1 MEPFLVSA
9 RKYRPLNFEDV
20 VGQSAITNTLEK
32 SIDNNHLAQA
42 LLFCGPRGVGK
53 TSCARI
59 LAKKINEK
67 ELGTSTEE
75 DYAFNIFELDAASNN
90 SVDDIRNLV
99 DQVRIPPQKGAYKVY
114 IIDEV
119 HMLSTAAFNAF
130 LKTLE
135 EPPKHA
141 IFILATTEKNKII
154 PTILSRCQI
163 YDFKRITV
171 TDMAL
176 HLGKIAADQGITAH
190 PDALHLIA
198 QKADGALRDALSIF
212 DRIVSY
218 TGENLSRQAV
228 SENLNILDYDTY
240 FAATDFMLAGDIP
253 SSLLLFNDCLSLGF
267 DGHHFIQGLAAHLRD
282 LMLAQFP
289 ATISLMEVGEETK
302 QRYESQAKQTPPA
315 FLLGAIDIANHCD
328 LQFKN
333 AKNQRLLVELAIMK
347 IASMLSGVEKKNR
360 DWTEVITTPIIPT
373 TEFKDHLPKKVVQHP
388 SQNTAY
394 VELGVETASV
404 PMVDEAIVETTSDSL
419 IDEAIV
425 ETASAPI
432 VDEIPNAEPAT
443 ITEPVSNAKPASF
456 SEPVSVA
463 PLTKPS
469 LNLERKE
476 GVSGLSI
483 ASLKAKKA
491 HEDALK
497 NKVQVDSPIIED
509 AFTEEILQKHWSD
522 FIEKIEAEGQKIIAS
537 NLNADQPKLL
547 DNFVIGITL
556 PNDTMKKEVE
566 RAQSGVLDYLKSKL
580 NNHSISLEVSVL
592 ETMDTKYAFTPE
604 EKYEKIRSKNPAVD
618 VLRQSFDLDL
628 Q

>member
-1 MEPFLVSA
+1 LEPFLVSA

-141 IFILATTEKNKII
+141 IFILATTEKHKII

-388 SQNTAY
+388 SQNTAS

-404 PMVDEAIVETTSDSL
+404 PMVDE
-419 IDEAIV
+419 
-425 ETASAPI
+425 
-432 VDEIPNAEPAT
+432 IPNAEPDT

-456 SEPVSVA
+456 SEPVSVV
-463 PLTKPS
+463 PPNKTS

>member
-9 RKYRPLNFEDV
+9 RKYRPLNFDDV

-32 SIDNNHLAQA
+32 SIANNHLAQA

-67 ELGTSTEE
+67 ELGTSNEE

-141 IFILATTEKNKII
+141 IFILATTEKHKII

-176 HLGKIAADQGITAH
+176 HLGKIAADQGINAH

-212 DRIVSY
+212 DRIISY

-228 SENLNILDYDTY
+228 SENLNVLDYDTY
-240 FAATDFMLAGDIP
+240 FAATEFMLAGDIP

-267 DGHHFIQGLAAHLRD
+267 DGHHFIQGLASHLRD

-302 QRYESQAKQTPPA
+302 QRYEAQAKQTPPD

-347 IASMLSGVEKKNR
+347 IASMLSGGEKKNR
-360 DWTEVITTPIIPT
+360 DWTEVSTSPIIPT
-373 TEFKDHLPKKVVQHP
+373 TEFKEHTPKKVIKEP
-388 SQNTAY
+388 APNTASD
-394 VELGVETASV
+394 ELGVETVSA
-404 PMVDEAIVETTSDSL
+404 PIIDEVIMETTS
-419 IDEAIV
+419 APTIV
-425 ETASAPI
+425 EIPI
-432 VDEIPNAEPAT
+432 
-443 ITEPVSNAKPASF
+443 AKPI
-456 SEPVSVA
+456 PVDGSVPIEA
-463 PLTKPS
+463 PSKPT
-469 LNLERKE
+469 LNLEKKE

-491 HEDALK
+491 HEEALK

-509 AFTEEILQKHWSD
+509 PFTEEVLQKHWND
-522 FIEKIEAEGQKIIAS
+522 FVEKIEKEGQKIIAS

-547 DNFVIGITL
+547 NNFVIGITL

-566 RAQSGVLDYLKSKL
+566 RAQSGVLDYLKAKL
-580 NNHSISLEVSVL
+580 NNHSITLKVSVL

>member
-1 MEPFLVSA
+1 LEPFLVSA

-141 IFILATTEKNKII
+141 IFILATTEKHKII

-347 IASMLSGVEKKNR
+347 IASMLSGVEKNNR
-360 DWTEVITTPIIPT
+360 DGTEVITTPIIPT

-388 SQNTAY
+388 SQNTAS
-394 VELGVETASV
+394 VELGVET
-404 PMVDEAIVETTSDSL
+404 TSAPL

-432 VDEIPNAEPAT
+432 VDEIPNAEPVT
-443 ITEPVSNAKPASF
+443 ITEPVSNA
-456 SEPVSVA
+456 EPVSVV

-580 NNHSISLEVSVL
+580 NNHSISLEVSIL

>member
-394 VELGVETASV
+394 VELGVET
-404 PMVDEAIVETTSDSL
+404 TSAPL

-432 VDEIPNAEPAT
+432 VDEIPNAEPVT
-443 ITEPVSNAKPASF
+443 ITEPVSNA
-456 SEPVSVA
+456 EPVSVV

>member
-9 RKYRPLNFEDV
+9 RKYRPHNFEDV

-32 SIDNNHLAQA
+32 AINQNHLAQA

-67 ELGTSTEE
+67 ELGTSNEE

-141 IFILATTEKNKII
+141 IFILATTEKHKII

-176 HLGKIAADQGITAH
+176 HLGKIAADQQINAH

-218 TGENLSRQAV
+218 TGKDLSRQAV

-240 FAATDFMLAGDIP
+240 FSVTDFMLAGDIP

-267 DGHHFIQGLAAHLRD
+267 DGHHFIQGLASHLRD

-289 ATISLMEVGEETK
+289 ATIALMEVGEETK
-302 QRYESQAKQTPPA
+302 QRYQEQSKSTPST

-347 IASMLSGVEKKNR
+347 IASMLSGGEKKNR
-360 DWTEVITTPIIPT
+360 DWTEVATAPIIPAAS
-373 TEFKDHLPKKVVQHP
+373 FKDHRATKIIQTP
-388 SQNTAY
+388 A
-394 VELGVETASV
+394 A
-404 PMVDEAIVETTSDSL
+404 A
-419 IDEAIV
+419 
-425 ETASAPI
+425 
-432 VDEIPNAEPAT
+432 EIPSEIETPTEIEAPTEIETPSKIETPSEIEAPTETKVPDMSEEAVTPT
-443 ITEPVSNAKPASF
+443 IH
-456 SEPVSVA
+456 
-463 PLTKPS
+463 
-469 LNLERKE
+469 LEKKE

-491 HEDALK
+491 HEEALK
-497 NKVQVDSPIIED
+497 NKVQEDSPTIED
-509 AFTEEILQKHWSD
+509 PFTEEVLRQHWSD
-522 FIEKIEAEGQKIIAS
+522 YVEKIEQEGQKIMAS
-537 NLNADQPKLL
+537 TLNADLPQLL
-547 DNFVIGITL
+547 DHFVIGITL
-556 PNDTMKKEVE
+556 PNDTMRKEVE
-566 RAQSGVLDYLKSKL
+566 RAQSGVLDYLKNKL
-580 NNHSISLEVSVL
+580 NNHSISLKVSVL

>member
-90 SVDDIRNLV
+90 LVDDIRNLV

-141 IFILATTEKNKII
+141 IFILATTEKHKII

-253 SSLLLFNDCLSLGF
+253 NSLLLFNDCLSLGF

-302 QRYESQAKQTPPA
+302 QRYESQAKQTPPT

-388 SQNTAY
+388 SQNMDFSEVA
-394 VELGVETASV
+394 VETENAKAVIEV
-404 PMVDEAIVETTSDSL
+404 PVA
-419 IDEAIV
+419 
-425 ETASAPI
+425 
-432 VDEIPNAEPAT
+432 
-443 ITEPVSNAKPASF
+443 EPVSNAKPASF
-456 SEPVSVA
+456 SEPVSDA
-463 PLTKPS
+463 PPTKPS

-566 RAQSGVLDYLKSKL
+566 RTQSGVLDYLKSKL

>member
-141 IFILATTEKNKII
+141 IFILATTEKHKII

-404 PMVDEAIVETTSDSL
+404 PMVDE
-419 IDEAIV
+419 
-425 ETASAPI
+425 
-432 VDEIPNAEPAT
+432 IPNAEPAT

-456 SEPVSVA
+456 SEPVSVV
-463 PLTKPS
+463 PPNKTS

>member
-141 IFILATTEKNKII
+141 IFILATTEKHKII

-388 SQNTAY
+388 SQNMDFSEVA
-394 VELGVETASV
+394 
-404 PMVDEAIVETTSDSL
+404 VETTSAPL

-425 ETASAPI
+425 ETTSAPI
-432 VDEIPNAEPAT
+432 VDEIPNAEP
-443 ITEPVSNAKPASF
+443 ISNAKPASF
-456 SEPVSVA
+456 SEPVSVV
-463 PLTKPS
+463 PPNKTS

>member
-9 RKYRPLNFEDV
+9 RKYRPLNFDDV

-32 SIDNNHLAQA
+32 SIANNHLAQA

-141 IFILATTEKNKII
+141 IFILATTEKHKII

-176 HLGKIAADQGITAH
+176 HLGKIAADQGINAH

-212 DRIVSY
+212 DRIISY

-228 SENLNILDYDTY
+228 SENLNVLDYDTY
-240 FAATDFMLAGDIP
+240 FAATEFMLAGDIP

-267 DGHHFIQGLAAHLRD
+267 DGHHFIQGLASHLRD

-302 QRYESQAKQTPPA
+302 QRYEAQAKQTPPD

-333 AKNQRLLVELAIMK
+333 AKNQRLLVELSIMK
-347 IASMLSGVEKKNR
+347 IASMLSGGEKKNR
-360 DWTEVITTPIIPT
+360 DWTEVSTSPIIPT
-373 TEFKDHLPKKVVQHP
+373 TEFKEHTPKKVIKEP
-388 SQNTAY
+388 APNTASD
-394 VELGVETASV
+394 ELGVETVSA
-404 PMVDEAIVETTSDSL
+404 PIIDEVIMETTS
-419 IDEAIV
+419 APTIV
-425 ETASAPI
+425 EIPI
-432 VDEIPNAEPAT
+432 
-443 ITEPVSNAKPASF
+443 AKPI
-456 SEPVSVA
+456 PVDGSVPIEA
-463 PLTKPS
+463 PSKPT
-469 LNLERKE
+469 LNLEKKE

-491 HEDALK
+491 HEEALK

-509 AFTEEILQKHWSD
+509 PFTEEVLQKHWND
-522 FIEKIEAEGQKIIAS
+522 FVEKIEKEGQKIIAS

-566 RAQSGVLDYLKSKL
+566 RAQSGVLDYLKAKL
-580 NNHSISLEVSVL
+580 NNHSITLKVSVL

-618 VLRQSFDLDL
+618 FLRQSFDLDL

>member
-141 IFILATTEKNKII
+141 IFILATTEKHKII

-388 SQNTAY
+388 SQNTAS
-394 VELGVETASV
+394 VELGVET
-404 PMVDEAIVETTSDSL
+404 TSAPL

-432 VDEIPNAEPAT
+432 VDEIPNAEPVT
-443 ITEPVSNAKPASF
+443 ITEPVSNA
-456 SEPVSVA
+456 EPVSVV

>member
-141 IFILATTEKNKII
+141 IFILATTEKHKII

-347 IASMLSGVEKKNR
+347 IASMLSDVEKKNR

-388 SQNTAY
+388 SQNTAS
-394 VELGVETASV
+394 VELGVGTASV
-404 PMVDEAIVETTSDSL
+404 PMVDEAIVETTSAPL

-432 VDEIPNAEPAT
+432 VDEIPNAEP
-443 ITEPVSNAKPASF
+443 
-456 SEPVSVA
+456 VSVV
-463 PLTKPS
+463 PPTKTR

>member
-1 MEPFLVSA
+1 LEPFLVSA

-141 IFILATTEKNKII
+141 IFILATTEKHKII

-388 SQNTAY
+388 SQNTAS

-404 PMVDEAIVETTSDSL
+404 PMVDE
-419 IDEAIV
+419 
-425 ETASAPI
+425 
-432 VDEIPNAEPAT
+432 IPNAEPDT

>member
-75 DYAFNIFELDAASNN
+75 DYAFNIFELDAAYNN

-141 IFILATTEKNKII
+141 IFILATTEKHKII

-240 FAATDFMLAGDIP
+240 FAATDFMLTGDIP

-315 FLLGAIDIANHCD
+315 FLLGAIDIANHCY

-373 TEFKDHLPKKVVQHP
+373 TEFKDHLLKKVVQHP
-388 SQNTAY
+388 SQNTAS

-404 PMVDEAIVETTSDSL
+404 PMVDEAIVETTSAPL

-432 VDEIPNAEPAT
+432 VDEIPNAESAT
-443 ITEPVSNAKPASF
+443 IT
-456 SEPVSVA
+456 EPVSVA

-483 ASLKAKKA
+483 ASLKAKKV

-566 RAQSGVLDYLKSKL
+566 KAQSGVLDYLKSKL

>member
-32 SIDNNHLAQA
+32 SIDNNNLAQA

-141 IFILATTEKNKII
+141 IFILATTEKHKII

-240 FAATDFMLAGDIP
+240 FAATDFMLTGDIP

-373 TEFKDHLPKKVVQHP
+373 TEFKDHLLKKVVQHP
-388 SQNTAY
+388 SQNTAS

-404 PMVDEAIVETTSDSL
+404 PMVDEAIVETTSAPL

-432 VDEIPNAEPAT
+432 VDEIPNAESAT
-443 ITEPVSNAKPASF
+443 IT
-456 SEPVSVA
+456 EPVSVA

-483 ASLKAKKA
+483 ASLKAKKV

-566 RAQSGVLDYLKSKL
+566 KAQSGVLDYLKSKL

>member
-171 TDMAL
+171 KDMAL

-388 SQNTAY
+388 SQNTAS

-432 VDEIPNAEPAT
+432 VDEIPNAEP
-443 ITEPVSNAKPASF
+443 
-456 SEPVSVA
+456 VSVV

>member
-141 IFILATTEKNKII
+141 IFILATTEKHKII

-347 IASMLSGVEKKNR
+347 IASMLSGFEKKNR

-388 SQNTAY
+388 SQNTAS

-404 PMVDEAIVETTSDSL
+404 PM
-419 IDEAIV
+419 
-425 ETASAPI
+425 

-456 SEPVSVA
+456 SEPVSVV
-463 PLTKPS
+463 PPNKTS

>member
-1 MEPFLVSA
+1 LEPFLVSA

-67 ELGTSTEE
+67 ELGTSNEE

-388 SQNTAY
+388 SQNTAS
-394 VELGVETASV
+394 VELGVET
-404 PMVDEAIVETTSDSL
+404 TSAPL

-432 VDEIPNAEPAT
+432 VDEIPNAEPVT
-443 ITEPVSNAKPASF
+443 ITEPVSNA
-456 SEPVSVA
+456 EPVSVV

-566 RAQSGVLDYLKSKL
+566 RAQSVVLDYLKSKL

>member
-9 RKYRPLNFEDV
+9 RKYRPLNFDDV

-32 SIDNNHLAQA
+32 SIANNHLAQA

-67 ELGTSTEE
+67 ELGTYTEE

-141 IFILATTEKNKII
+141 IFILATTEKHKII

-176 HLGKIAADQGITAH
+176 HLGKIAADQGINAH

-212 DRIVSY
+212 DRIISY

-228 SENLNILDYDTY
+228 SENLNVLDYDTY
-240 FAATDFMLAGDIP
+240 FAATEFMLAGDIP

-267 DGHHFIQGLAAHLRD
+267 DGHHFIQGLASHLRD

-302 QRYESQAKQTPPA
+302 QRYEAQAKQTPPD

-333 AKNQRLLVELAIMK
+333 AKNQRLLVELSIMK
-347 IASMLSGVEKKNR
+347 IASMLSGGEKKNR
-360 DWTEVITTPIIPT
+360 DWTEVSTSPIIPT
-373 TEFKDHLPKKVVQHP
+373 TEFKEHTPKKVIKEP
-388 SQNTAY
+388 APNTASD
-394 VELGVETASV
+394 ELGVETVSA
-404 PMVDEAIVETTSDSL
+404 PIIDEVIMETTS
-419 IDEAIV
+419 APTIV
-425 ETASAPI
+425 EIPI
-432 VDEIPNAEPAT
+432 
-443 ITEPVSNAKPASF
+443 AKPI
-456 SEPVSVA
+456 PVDGSVPIEA
-463 PLTKPS
+463 PSKPT
-469 LNLERKE
+469 LNLEKKE

-491 HEDALK
+491 HEEALK

-509 AFTEEILQKHWSD
+509 PFTEEVLQKHWND
-522 FIEKIEAEGQKIIAS
+522 FVEKIEKEGQKIIAS

-566 RAQSGVLDYLKSKL
+566 RAQSGVLDYLKAKL
-580 NNHSISLEVSVL
+580 NNHSITLKVSVL

>member
-141 IFILATTEKNKII
+141 IFILATTEKHKII

-360 DWTEVITTPIIPT
+360 DWTEVITTPVIPT

-388 SQNTAY
+388 SQNMDFSEVA
-394 VELGVETASV
+394 
-404 PMVDEAIVETTSDSL
+404 VETTSAPL

-443 ITEPVSNAKPASF
+443 IT
-456 SEPVSVA
+456 EPVSVA

>member
-141 IFILATTEKNKII
+141 IFILATTEKHKII

-212 DRIVSY
+212 HRIVSY

-240 FAATDFMLAGDIP
+240 FAATDFMLTGDIP

-373 TEFKDHLPKKVVQHP
+373 TEFKDHLLKKVVQHP
-388 SQNTAY
+388 SQNTAS

-404 PMVDEAIVETTSDSL
+404 PMVDEAIVETTSAPL

-432 VDEIPNAEPAT
+432 VDEIPNAESAT
-443 ITEPVSNAKPASF
+443 IT
-456 SEPVSVA
+456 EPVSVA

-483 ASLKAKKA
+483 ASLKAKKV

-566 RAQSGVLDYLKSKL
+566 KAQSGVLDYLKSKL

>member
-141 IFILATTEKNKII
+141 IFILATTEKHKII

-388 SQNTAY
+388 SQNMDFSEVA
-394 VELGVETASV
+394 
-404 PMVDEAIVETTSDSL
+404 VETTSAPLIDEAVVETTSAPI

-432 VDEIPNAEPAT
+432 VDEIPNAEP
-443 ITEPVSNAKPASF
+443 ISNAKPASF
-456 SEPVSVA
+456 SEPVSVV
-463 PLTKPS
+463 PPNKTS

>member
-141 IFILATTEKNKII
+141 IFILATTEKHKII

-388 SQNTAY
+388 SQNMDFSEVA
-394 VELGVETASV
+394 
-404 PMVDEAIVETTSDSL
+404 VETTSAPL

-425 ETASAPI
+425 ETTSAPI
-432 VDEIPNAEPAT
+432 VDEIPNAEP
-443 ITEPVSNAKPASF
+443 ISNAKPASF
-456 SEPVSVA
+456 SEPVSVV
-463 PLTKPS
+463 PPNKTS

-604 EKYEKIRSKNPAVD
+604 EKYKKIRSKNPAVD

>member
-141 IFILATTEKNKII
+141 IFILATTEKHKII

-240 FAATDFMLAGDIP
+240 FAATDFMLTGDIP

-388 SQNTAY
+388 SQNTAS

-404 PMVDEAIVETTSDSL
+404 PMVDEAIVET
-419 IDEAIV
+419 
-425 ETASAPI
+425 ASAPI
-432 VDEIPNAEPAT
+432 VDEIPNAESAT
-443 ITEPVSNAKPASF
+443 IT
-456 SEPVSVA
+456 EPVSVA

-483 ASLKAKKA
+483 ASLKAKKV

>member
-141 IFILATTEKNKII
+141 IFILATTEKHKII

-388 SQNTAY
+388 SQNTAS
-394 VELGVETASV
+394 VELGVET
-404 PMVDEAIVETTSDSL
+404 TSAPL

-432 VDEIPNAEPAT
+432 VDEITNAEPAT

>member
-1 MEPFLVSA
+1 LEPFLVSA

-141 IFILATTEKNKII
+141 IFILATTEKHKII

-240 FAATDFMLAGDIP
+240 FAATDFMLTGDIP

-373 TEFKDHLPKKVVQHP
+373 TEFKDHLLKKVVQHP
-388 SQNTAY
+388 SQNTAS

-404 PMVDEAIVETTSDSL
+404 PMVDEAIVETTSAPL

-432 VDEIPNAEPAT
+432 VDEIPNAESAT
-443 ITEPVSNAKPASF
+443 IT
-456 SEPVSVA
+456 EPVSVA

-483 ASLKAKKA
+483 ASLKAKKV

-566 RAQSGVLDYLKSKL
+566 KAQSGVLDYLKSKL

>member
-1 MEPFLVSA
+1 LEPFLVSA

-141 IFILATTEKNKII
+141 IFILATTEKHKII

-282 LMLAQFP
+282 LMLAQFT

-388 SQNTAY
+388 SQNTAS
-394 VELGVETASV
+394 VELGVET
-404 PMVDEAIVETTSDSL
+404 TSAPL

-432 VDEIPNAEPAT
+432 VDEIPNAEPVT
-443 ITEPVSNAKPASF
+443 ITEPVSNA
-456 SEPVSVA
+456 EPVSVV

>member
-141 IFILATTEKNKII
+141 IFILATTEKHKII

-218 TGENLSRQAV
+218 TAENLSRQAV

-289 ATISLMEVGEETK
+289 ATISLMEVGEESK

-388 SQNTAY
+388 SQNTAS

-404 PMVDEAIVETTSDSL
+404 PMVDEAIVETTSAPL

-432 VDEIPNAEPAT
+432 VDEIPNA
-443 ITEPVSNAKPASF
+443 
-456 SEPVSVA
+456 EPVSVA

>member
-1 MEPFLVSA
+1 LEPFLVSA

-141 IFILATTEKNKII
+141 IFILATTEKHKII

-388 SQNTAY
+388 SQNTAS

-404 PMVDEAIVETTSDSL
+404 PMVDE
-419 IDEAIV
+419 
-425 ETASAPI
+425 
-432 VDEIPNAEPAT
+432 IPNAEP
-443 ITEPVSNAKPASF
+443 ISNAKPASF
-456 SEPVSVA
+456 SEPVSVV
-463 PLTKPS
+463 PPNKTS

>member
-141 IFILATTEKNKII
+141 IFILATTEKHKII

-388 SQNTAY
+388 SQNTAS

-404 PMVDEAIVETTSDSL
+404 PM
-419 IDEAIV
+419 
-425 ETASAPI
+425 

-456 SEPVSVA
+456 SEPVSVV
-463 PLTKPS
+463 PPNKTS

>member
-141 IFILATTEKNKII
+141 IFILATTEKHKII

-240 FAATDFMLAGDIP
+240 FAATDFMLTGDIP

-373 TEFKDHLPKKVVQHP
+373 TEFKDHLLKKVVQHP
-388 SQNTAY
+388 SQNTAS

-404 PMVDEAIVETTSDSL
+404 PMVDEAIVETTSAPL

-432 VDEIPNAEPAT
+432 VDEIPNAESAT
-443 ITEPVSNAKPASF
+443 IT
-456 SEPVSVA
+456 EPVSVA

>member
-1 MEPFLVSA
+1 LEPFLVSA

-141 IFILATTEKNKII
+141 IFILATTEKHKII

-388 SQNTAY
+388 SQNTAS
-394 VELGVETASV
+394 VELGVET
-404 PMVDEAIVETTSDSL
+404 TSAPL

-443 ITEPVSNAKPASF
+443 IT
-456 SEPVSVA
+456 EPVSVA

>member
-1 MEPFLVSA
+1 LEPFLVSA

-20 VGQSAITNTLEK
+20 VGQSSITNTLEK
-32 SIDNNHLAQA
+32 SIANNHLAQA

-141 IFILATTEKNKII
+141 IFILATTEKHKII

-163 YDFKRITV
+163 YEFKRITV

-176 HLGKIAADQGITAH
+176 HLEKIASDQDITAH

-240 FAATDFMLAGDIP
+240 FAATDFMLGGDIP

-267 DGHHFIQGLAAHLRD
+267 DGHHFIQGFAAHLRD

-302 QRYESQAKQTPPA
+302 QRYEAQAKRTPPS

-347 IASMLSGVEKKNR
+347 IASMLSGGEKKNLN
-360 DWTEVITTPIIPT
+360 WTEVSATPIIPT
-373 TEFKDHLPKKVVQHP
+373 TEFKDHQPKKVVRDP
-388 SQNTAY
+388 TPNIASSEVT
-394 VELGVETASV
+394 VETA
-404 PMVDEAIVETTSDSL
+404 IVEIETVEQTT
-419 IDEAIV
+419 
-425 ETASAPI
+425 P
-432 VDEIPNAEPAT
+432 T
-443 ITEPVSNAKPASF
+443 IGSIEQVL
-456 SEPVSVA
+456 
-463 PLTKPS
+463 LTKPT
-469 LNLERKE
+469 LNLEKKE
-476 GVSGLSI
+476 GISGLSI

-491 HEDALK
+491 HEEALK

-509 AFTEEILQKHWSD
+509 TFTEEDLQKHWTD

-547 DNFVIGITL
+547 GNFVIGITL

-566 RAQSGVLDYLKSKL
+566 RAQSGVLDYLKAKL

-604 EKYEKIRSKNPAVD
+604 EKYEKIRSKNPAID
-618 VLRQSFDLDL
+618 ALRQSFDLDL

>member
-1 MEPFLVSA
+1 LEPFLVSA

-141 IFILATTEKNKII
+141 IFILATTEKHKII

-388 SQNTAY
+388 SQNTAS

-404 PMVDEAIVETTSDSL
+404 PMVH
-419 IDEAIV
+419 
-425 ETASAPI
+425 
-432 VDEIPNAEPAT
+432 EIPNAEPDT

-456 SEPVSVA
+456 SEPVSVV
-463 PLTKPS
+463 PPNKTS

>member
-1 MEPFLVSA
+1 M
-9 RKYRPLNFEDV
+9 
-20 VGQSAITNTLEK
+20 
-32 SIDNNHLAQA
+32 
-42 LLFCGPRGVGK
+42 
-53 TSCARI
+53 
-59 LAKKINEK
+59 
-67 ELGTSTEE
+67 
-75 DYAFNIFELDAASNN
+75 
-90 SVDDIRNLV
+90 
-99 DQVRIPPQKGAYKVY
+99 
-114 IIDEV
+114 
-119 HMLSTAAFNAF
+119 
-130 LKTLE
+130 
-135 EPPKHA
+135 
-141 IFILATTEKNKII
+141 
-154 PTILSRCQI
+154 
-163 YDFKRITV
+163 
-171 TDMAL
+171 
-176 HLGKIAADQGITAH
+176 
-190 PDALHLIA
+190 
-198 QKADGALRDALSIF
+198 
-212 DRIVSY
+212 
-218 TGENLSRQAV
+218 
-228 SENLNILDYDTY
+228 
-240 FAATDFMLAGDIP
+240 
-253 SSLLLFNDCLSLGF
+253 
-267 DGHHFIQGLAAHLRD
+267 
-282 LMLAQFP
+282 
-289 ATISLMEVGEETK
+289 
-302 QRYESQAKQTPPA
+302 
-315 FLLGAIDIANHCD
+315 
-328 LQFKN
+328 
-333 AKNQRLLVELAIMK
+333 
-347 IASMLSGVEKKNR
+347 
-360 DWTEVITTPIIPT
+360 
-373 TEFKDHLPKKVVQHP
+373 PKKVVQHP
-388 SQNTAY
+388 SQNTAS

-404 PMVDEAIVETTSDSL
+404 PMVDEAIVETTSAPL

-443 ITEPVSNAKPASF
+443 IT
-456 SEPVSVA
+456 EPVSVA